1 VGHRNISTV
10 DFVLVEFQLLR
21 LIQKP
26 NQNCWLIGG
35 PVFLLGGSISV
46 SITRKLNFEKNKRT
60 ESINF
65 G

>member
-1 VGHRNISTV
+1 VGQRNLSIV
-10 DFVLVEFQLLR
+10 DFVLVEFRLLR

-26 NQNCWLIGG
+26 NQNCWLNRG
-35 PVFLLGGSISV
+35 PIFLLGGSILV

-60 ESINF
+60 ESISF